1 MAIIA
6 ISEANHSGADK
17 LAVEL
22 RTRLGLRVVHWEEA
36 IAAARRYGLSE
47 QEMYR
52 GLDMPGNFFER
63 FTRRKERYVLAMQ
76 AVLGE
81 RFENG
86 DGIYCG
92 LAAQFLFQG
101 LCNVFKVRVVAPMEY
116 RTTATMSDLGL
127 SSEEAVRF
135 LREADERRA
144 KWGRQ
149 VFNADLKSPELY
161 DLVVN
166 LEHMPLA
173 TAADMITG
181 ILRRKEFPEACA
193 RQFRNFAIEKRVVAA
208 LFFNSPYRAESIELT
223 VDDGVVQISGGTEFE
238 ESRAGIVDFVSR
250 VQGVRKV
257 VSSTGEVASVDA
269 TLDTQGGVSTR
280 DTRAR
285 DVMLPPESY
294 PHCTP
299 SCTIREAIV
308 ALSASAVRLPDGHI
322 MLPRYVLVVDGD
334 GELEGIVSRRELLSG
349 LVPQL
354 QRSRES
360 EERIRE
366 LVPFGGSTPSELMI
380 RWTSLFSKAALEA
393 SNRSV
398 ASIMAPIKGAV
409 QVDDSVSTV
418 ISTMLRHGVD
428 LVPVLEGRK
437 VAGVVLMTNIFDIV
451 AQFILEHGGTGPR
464 GEAP

>member
-1 MAIIA
+1 MAIIS
-6 ISEANHSGADK
+6 ISEAKHSGAGR

-52 GLDMPGNFFER
+52 GLDMPGNVFER

-92 LAAQFLFQG
+92 LAGQFLFHG

-116 RTTATMSDLGL
+116 RTAAAMADLGL
-127 SSEEAVRF
+127 SYDEAVRF
-135 LREADERRA
+135 LGEADERRA

-149 VFNADLKSPELY
+149 VFNADLNNPDLY

-166 LEHMPLA
+166 LEHMSVS

-181 ILRRKEFPEACA
+181 ILRRKDFPEDCA
-193 RQFRNFAIEKRVVAA
+193 RQFGNFALEKRVIAA
-208 LFFNSPYRAESIELT
+208 LYFNSPYRADSIDVKAE
-223 VDDGVVQISGGTEFE
+223 DGIVRLSGGREFE
-238 ESRAGIVDFVSR
+238 ESRAAIVDFVSR
-250 VQGVRKV
+250 VQGVKKV
-257 VSSTGEVASVDA
+257 VTSAGEVASVDA
-269 TLDTQGGVSTR
+269 ALDSQSGLSTR

-285 DVMLPPESY
+285 EVMLPPESY
-294 PHCTP
+294 PHCNL

-308 ALSASAVRLPDGHI
+308 ALSASAVKLPDGYI
-322 MLPRYVLVVDGD
+322 MVPRYVLVVDD
-334 GELEGIVSRRELLSG
+334 DDELKGIVSRRELLKG

-354 QRSRES
+354 KQMQES
-360 EERIRE
+360 EQRIRE
-366 LVPFGGSTPSELMI
+366 LVPFGGGTPSELLI
-380 RWTSLFSKAALEA
+380 RWTSLFSRSALEA
-393 SNRSV
+393 SNHSV
-398 ASIMAPIKGAV
+398 ASIMAPIRGAV

-428 LVPVLEGRK
+428 LVPVLEDRK
-437 VAGVVLMTNIFDIV
+437 VAGVILMTNVFDIV
-451 AQFILEHGGTGPR
+451 AQFILEHGGGRRR
-464 GEAP
+464 GEPQ

>member
-1 MAIIA
+1 VAIIA

-36 IAAARRYGLSE
+36 IAATRRYGLSE

-149 VFNADLKSPELY
+149 VFNADLTSPDLY

-166 LEHMPLA
+166 LEHMPLPA
-173 TAADMITG
+173 AADMITG
-181 ILRRKEFPEACA
+181 ILRRKEFPDDCA

-208 LFFNSPYRAESIELT
+208 LFFNSPYRADSIEIR
-223 VDDGVVQISGGTEFE
+223 VVEGVVWLSGGTEFE

-257 VSSTGEVASVDA
+257 VTSAGEVASLDA
-269 TLDTQGGVSTR
+269 TLDTQSGVSTR

-285 DVMLPPESY
+285 DVMLPPESD
-294 PHCTP
+294 PHCTLA
-299 SCTIREAIV
+299 CTIREAIV

-322 MLPRYVLVVDGD
+322 MPRCFLVVEHE
-334 GELEGIVSRRELLSG
+334 GELEGIVSRRELLRG

-354 QRSRES
+354 QRSKES
-360 EERIRE
+360 DERIRE
-366 LVPFGGSTPSELMI
+366 LVPFGGGTPSELMI

-398 ASIMAPIKGAV
+398 ASIMAPIKGTV

-428 LVPVLEGRK
+428 LVPVLEGHK

-451 AQFILEHGGTGPR
+451 AQFILEHGGTGHR